1 MLRVKLFRIDE
12 FYEPLENIE
21 TIIDRFGKVAKIIDI
36 KPQTY
41 VSYYS
46 KEDNA
51 IYVND
56 IDGDSISMIVVVTYE
71 DVVTDE
77 KIIEEVR
84 DFLSNIID
92 LEEKTYK
99 ERIDKDKNCFWDL
112 GERVENYDDILL
124 ADFICK
130 MGIYCTPNQVS
141 KALDL

>member
-1 MLRVKLFRIDE
+1 MLRVKLFRINE

-46 KEDNA
+46 TEDNA
-51 IYVND
+51 IYVSGFD
-56 IDGDSISMIVVVTYE
+56 EDSISMIVVVTYE

-112 GERVENYDDILL
+112 GERVENHDEVLL
-124 ADFICK
+124 ADFVCK
-130 MGIYCTPNQVS
+130 MGIYCTPNQVL
-141 KALDL
+141 KALNV